1 MRQIPMP
8 ENAQPEASGFADW
21 RADPAEMLQAVDQQL
36 AAFGLEVVLIDTGS
50 DYLWRVEKRRA

>member
-1 MRQIPMP
+1 
-8 ENAQPEASGFADW
+8 
-21 RADPAEMLQAVDQQL
+21 MLQAVDQQL